1 SPPARRSLGA
11 RRPGDT
17 VVAVRPRIAL
27 RTRAV
32 VDVAHPVLVHVLG
45 REVARAV
52 LVQVPAVMAIAT
64 GVAGRTLRAV
74 VTLRT
79 LRSRSAVAPR
89 GPIRSRGTRNPVVTR
104 VALESLGTRIAGNA
118 LRALRTL
125 RTLGTG
131 RAHRTLR
138 THRTVRTHRPRPAG
152 GAGTACRTLGSGRVE
167 LNLPLLALL
176 ALDDLAL

>member
-1 SPPARRSLGA
+1 GA
-11 RRPGDT
+11 RRPRDA
-17 VVAVRPRIAL
+17 VMAVRPGIAL

-32 VDVAHPVLVHVLG
+32 VDVAHPIVVHVHG

-52 LVQVPAVMAIAT
+52 LVQVPAVMDIAT
-64 GVAGRTLRAV
+64 RVAGRTLRAV

-89 GPIRSRGTRNPVVTR
+89 RPIRSRGTRHPVVAR
-104 VALESLGTRIAGNA
+104 VALESLGTRNA
-118 LRALRTL
+118 ENALRTL
-125 RTLGTG
+125 GAHGTR

-167 LNLPLLALL
+167 LNLPLRALL